1 MSVIRPRSFRADN
14 RSGKFFLK
22 TGFEIRFGYV
32 IVGNGSVCQFHK
44 KFFSKKFLFQQ
55 SCAKVLSTCIP
66 LLNSDHATTL
76 VENEFVNG
84 RLPANFS
91 DFLRQFGLILVNFF

>member
-1 MSVIRPRSFRADN
+1 MRKIIRNYTQKILS
-14 RSGKFFLK
+14 
-22 TGFEIRFGYV
+22 
-32 IVGNGSVCQFHK
+32 
-44 KFFSKKFLFQQ
+44 QQ

-76 VENEFVNG
+76 VENELVNG
-84 RLPANFS
+84 RLPTNYS